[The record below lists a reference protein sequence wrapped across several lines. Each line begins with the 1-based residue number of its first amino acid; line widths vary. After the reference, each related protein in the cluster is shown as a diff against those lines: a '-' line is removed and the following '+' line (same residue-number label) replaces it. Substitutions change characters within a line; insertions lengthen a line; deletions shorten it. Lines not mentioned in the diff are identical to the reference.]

1 MQEALNKK
9 IIALF
14 CITAVFLT
22 SCGDRKNSSSE
33 SKKPVESVSQ
43 TATENEEDNM
53 INTIKEILD
62 CNDNVAKNIYN
73 DLKDAIPGKIS
84 SIESKPQRATPGL
97 QVKCTNGKEYLA
109 VIGLDETVI
118 SIYEGDSSGKRIYY
132 IMR

>member
-62 CNDNVAKNIYN
+62 CNDNVAKNMN
-73 DLKDAIPGKIS
+73 
-84 SIESKPQRATPGL
+84 
-97 QVKCTNGKEYLA
+97 
-109 VIGLDETVI
+109 
-118 SIYEGDSSGKRIYY
+118 
-132 IMR
+132 